1 MAELILARHAQ
12 ASFGAE
18 NYDQLSELGTQQSAW
33 LGEYFAGADLAFD
46 AVICG
51 ALKRHRQT
59 VDTALGRMN
68 GSGVPA
74 GEVLSDDNINEYDFE
89 GLLRAYGERHPDD
102 PLLADWQADPS
113 SKSAFYRLFRNVLT
127 DWVADD
133 LPAATES
140 WQQFQD
146 RIAAFGER
154 LMREFAGAGR
164 VLVVTSGGP
173 IAILLGQV
181 LELNPART
189 FDLNLA
195 IRNASITRCRV
206 DAGRIRLDEF
216 NGVPHLDHPDRRH
229 AITYA

>member
-18 NYDQLSELGTQQSAW
+18 NYDQLSELGTQQSVW
-33 LGEYFAGADLAFD
+33 LGDYFAGAGLRFD

-68 GSGVPA
+68 GSA
-74 GEVLSDDNINEYDFE
+74 AAAVLSDDNINEYDFE
-89 GLLRAYGERHPDD
+89 GLLRAYAERHPDD
-102 PLLADWQADPS
+102 PLLADWQADPK
-113 SKSAFYRLFRNVLT
+113 SKSAFYRLFRNVLAE
-127 DWVADD
+127 WVADG
-133 LPAATES
+133 LPAAAET

-146 RIAAFGER
+146 RIGAFARR
-154 LMREFAGAGR
+154 LRNEYADAER

-206 DAGRIRLDEF
+206 DAVSIRLDEF
-216 NGVPHLDHPDRRH
+216 NGIPHLEHPDRRH
-229 AITYA
+229 AVTYA